1 MINSRSIII
10 ARIALTL
17 HIVVTPSY
25 LKQHQGA
32 IAASFGGDLAKAVD
46 AFVRE
51 RHLGYFPA
59 LDYFVDQPS
68 VDPKLLAAATD
79 LARMVRDSVRREVQH
94 HLVPFFS
101 QVVIKRITSPAF
113 MLPRVSLHQADALEA
128 LARHYFPNSVR
139 LDLVASSVERGPKV
153 ENLEKAAARRALWNL
168 RDHFEHVEVT
178 DARVLE
184 T

>member
-1 MINSRSIII
+1 MTSPRSVVI

-17 HIVVTPSY
+17 HIVVKPSY
-25 LKQHQGA
+25 LKQHLGA
-32 IAASFGGDLAKAVD
+32 IAANLGTDLAKAVD
-46 AFVRE
+46 TVARE
-51 RHLGYFPA
+51 NRLGYFPA
-59 LDYFVDQPS
+59 LDYFADRS
-68 VDPKLLAAATD
+68 DLDPKLLAMATD
-79 LARMVRDSVRREVQH
+79 LAKTVRDHVRREVQH

-101 QVVIKRITSPAF
+101 QVVVKRITSPAF
-113 MLPRVSLHQADALEA
+113 SLPRVNPQQADALEA

-139 LDLVASSVERGPKV
+139 FDLVVSSVERGSKL
-153 ENLEKAAARRALWNL
+153 ENLEKAVTRRALWNL